1 MKLSRA
7 KNMTGLT
14 SEQILGLIEPP
25 DHNCPYL
32 DKKKVKIEK
41 HLARK
46 NLNPETRALLK
57 EMKHAIEDLRIRFED
72 LRNWGQDWK
81 DHAKHL
87 AEVNGLDFVSEKA
100 YHKLKY

>member
-1 MKLSRA
+1 MDLNKA
-7 KNMTGLT
+7 KTLTNLT
-14 SEQILGLIEPP
+14 SEQVLGLIEPP

-32 DKKKVKIEK
+32 DRKKQKIEK

-46 NLNPETRALLK
+46 DLDFETRALLK

-87 AEVNGLDFVSEKA
+87 IEVNGLDFVSEKA